1 MSVYHR
7 LVRLCY
13 LGGVGVVC
21 GVVYHFEGAVGHF
34 YLVDNGRRGRDDVE
48 VVFTL
53 NALLDYL
60 HVEEPEESAAEAES
74 QRDGGLRLEAQR
86 SVVELELFQRVAE
99 VYVLCAVRRVDA
111 AEHHRVY
118 LAVAG
123 KRLFRRS
130 VSGSYSIAD
139 LGLTDGLDGSRDVSD
154 LARLESGAGHKLGG
168 AHNSGLHNGEFRAGR
183 HHSDTVAGLNGAF
196 LYPDV
201 GDNAL
206 VAVVVA
212 VEYQCLERSL
222 SVSLRRGY
230 GLHHRLHYRVD
241 IDTHFRGYFGGV
253 LGGNAYYVLYL
264 LLDLLGVRG
273 GEVYLIDD
281 RDHLQVVFYCEV
293 GIRKGLRLDALG
305 GVNDEQSA
313 LARNQ

>member
-1 MSVYHR
+1 M
-7 LVRLCY
+7 
-13 LGGVGVVC
+13 
-21 GVVYHFEGAVGHF
+21 EK
-34 YLVDNGRRGRDDVE
+34 
-48 VVFTL
+48 
-53 NALLDYL
+53 
-60 HVEEPEESAAEAES
+60 PEESAAEAES
-74 QRDGGLRLEAQR
+74 QCDGGLRLEAQR

-99 VYVLCAVRRVDA
+99 VYVLCAVRRVDT

-168 AHNSGLHNGEFRAGR
+168 AHNAGLHNGEFRAGR
-183 HHSDTVAGLNGAF
+183 HHFYAVAGLNGAF

-212 VEYQCLERSL
+212 VEYQRLERSL